1 MSLPLCLSFLLS
13 SLPLLTDRAG
23 VGGDARRGSGADD
36 DGGRRIRFINI
47 NMNVESA
54 RMTYIVKQ
62 RKYLLFSPN
71 RCIYGF

>member
-36 DGGRRIRFINI
+36 DGGRRIRCEGRPAWAPPHADPADDDDMLEF
-47 NMNVESA
+47 A
-54 RMTYIVKQ
+54 WA
-62 RKYLLFSPN
+62 F
-71 RCIYGF
+71 